1 MSGPGAGA
9 PPARSRGPASLE
21 GRIARLLSAGTLA
34 AVALLAVGCLVL
46 LASGRSPLDIAPALD
61 PGRIPA
67 DIAGLQPAGFLWL
80 GLLAVVAT
88 PGARVA
94 AALVGY
100 GRQGEREMAIVSG
113 LILVVIAAGVAAG
126 TLGA

>member
-1 MSGPGAGA
+1 MSGDRLTARPG
-9 PPARSRGPASLE
+9 ASLE
-21 GRIARLLSAGTLA
+21 VRIARLLSAGTLA
-34 AVALLAVGCLVL
+34 AVALLAIGCVVL
-46 LASGRSPLDIAPALD
+46 LATGRSPLDVAPSLD

-67 DIAGLQPAGFLWL
+67 DIASLQPAGFLWL

-100 GRQGEREMAIVSG
+100 ARQGEREMAIVSG

>member
-1 MSGPGAGA
+1 MSGDGLTARPG
-9 PPARSRGPASLE
+9 ASLE
-21 GRIARLLSAGTLA
+21 VRIARLLSAGTLA
-34 AVALLAVGCLVL
+34 AVALLAIGCVVL
-46 LASGRSPLDIAPALD
+46 LATGRSPLDVAPSLD

-67 DIAGLQPAGFLWL
+67 DIASLQPAGFLWL

-100 GRQGEREMAIVSG
+100 ARQGEREMAIVSG